1 MIHYAN
7 SDPYQTFERTKKY
20 YPLIREF
27 ETNLAIED
35 PEVKTGIKMLDY
47 YMTKY

>member
-1 MIHYAN
+1 MVHFCDGDAKKA
-7 SDPYQTFERTKKY
+7 FERAKKHY
-20 YPLIREF
+20 SLIREF
-27 ETNLAIED
+27 ETNLASED